1 MVFFLDSDQKK
12 NLERLKKKLKGNLNR
27 LAESNMH
34 SIALQIEDMYG
45 KNSRRDMNEALFSL
59 ITEAIVAPVLTPE
72 RLGKL

>member
-1 MVFFLDSDQKK
+1 
-12 NLERLKKKLKGNLNR
+12 
-27 LAESNMH
+27 MH